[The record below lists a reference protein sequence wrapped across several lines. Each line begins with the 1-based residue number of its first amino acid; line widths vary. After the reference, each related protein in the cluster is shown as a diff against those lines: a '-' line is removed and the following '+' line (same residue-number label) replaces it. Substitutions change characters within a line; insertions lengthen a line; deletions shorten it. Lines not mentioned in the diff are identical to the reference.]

1 MAKLALFVALLGLL
15 AHSCTAQ
22 QSCTETFSRCCRQL
36 GKPTRVRCGGMANL
50 GCVVQHPTALQSHPQ
65 SHPPA
70 TSGTDSRSTHP
81 HLQFKG
87 KIVDLDGKRIGSAT
101 FCFTGTQNAPTS
113 GFTRTRING
122 RGRKIRSGLRVDIG
136 YIGPPPTTELTLA
149 QSDNFTPV
157 GIPPVVTPPLQEP
170 PSSTVSRLQGHGGY
184 DCTCCPDGS
193 VSPRRPAYSPLPP
206 LRAPPH
212 TLDPWCDCGCPYHA
226 A

>member
-36 GKPTRVRCGGMANL
+36 GKPTR
-50 GCVVQHPTALQSHPQ
+50 
-65 SHPPA
+65 
-70 TSGTDSRSTHP
+70 
-81 HLQFKG
+81 FKG

-170 PSSTVSRLQGHGGY
+170 PSSTILGVTAAALITLPKAGCSGTLGNRSIIGLIQAIVTIMRRRGPSR
-184 DCTCCPDGS
+184 
-193 VSPRRPAYSPLPP
+193 
-206 LRAPPH
+206 
-212 TLDPWCDCGCPYHA
+212 GCA
-226 A
+226 